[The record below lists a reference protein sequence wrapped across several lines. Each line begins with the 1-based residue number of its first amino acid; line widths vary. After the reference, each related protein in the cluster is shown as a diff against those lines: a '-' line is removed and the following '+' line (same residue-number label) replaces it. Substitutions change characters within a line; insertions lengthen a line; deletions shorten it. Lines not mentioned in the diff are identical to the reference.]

1 MDFHWAITTLER
13 GGIIERPE
21 GEFVLQYCK
30 RGDHYA
36 YRFRRRE
43 SDGPGSTWQE
53 TGFYRNDILAHTWQ
67 LVGALTEEGITHAQ

>member
-53 TGFYRNDILAHTWQ
+53 TGFTGMIFWRTTGSSSVL
-67 LVGALTEEGITHAQ
+67 